1 MYRRRFIKRREGF
14 CTDFAPLPPRTSPPT
29 ELIIGFLVFSDPR
42 FFFVLDRG
50 RESFDRG
57 PRLTRPIWLKN
68 FEVMYTYMRYRLIID
83 NTDRAYKK
91 ALFGLIG
98 FNLGQVEDF
107 LFRIRGVG

>member
-1 MYRRRFIKRREGF
+1 MVEPKEIKREKEKEREKTPVFFRADAHGKMYRRRFIKRREGF

-57 PRLTRPIWLKN
+57 PRLTRPI
-68 FEVMYTYMRYRLIID
+68 
-83 NTDRAYKK
+83 
-91 ALFGLIG
+91 
-98 FNLGQVEDF
+98 
-107 LFRIRGVG
+107 